1 MNEDH
6 LYSSLTLEDGG
17 FQGPVYQGWGES
29 MADAYKLGGGLREMF
44 LIVQQLYRAC
54 LSSFCIVLREHSIL
68 SAVSGKIWEVIKF
81 VFGNSSLLIITYVI
95 Y

>member
-1 MNEDH
+1 MEDFRV
-6 LYSSLTLEDGG
+6 LCTRDGEK
-17 FQGPVYQGWGES
+17 VWLMLIS
-29 MADAYKLGGGLREMF
+29 WGGLREMF